1 MVLLK
6 LNRTAK
12 ITMDD
17 IFIKIRELK
26 EMVRIMNEQLS
37 KLDVD
42 EDYNDEPIKI
52 AITLS
57 GDL

>member
-1 MVLLK
+1 
-6 LNRTAK
+6 
-12 ITMDD
+12 MDD
-17 IFIKIRELK
+17 IFIKIKELK
-26 EMVRIMNEQLS
+26 EMIRIMNEQLS

>member
-26 EMVRIMNEQLS
+26 EMVRIMNEQLC
-37 KLDVD
+37 KLDVN